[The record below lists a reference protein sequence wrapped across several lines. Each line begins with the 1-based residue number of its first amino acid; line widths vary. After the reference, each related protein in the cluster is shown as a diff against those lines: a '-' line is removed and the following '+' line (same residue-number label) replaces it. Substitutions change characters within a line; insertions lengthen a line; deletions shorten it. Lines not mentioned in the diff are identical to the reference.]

1 MRSKVR
7 RGFTLSETI
16 VSFFLMTFAVLAVI
30 NLFPG
35 NLRMARRSELSLQA
49 QSVADEALEQ
59 ARASGFSKL
68 TPGAQAPVEIVR
80 NGVKYQRVLEVSA
93 VAGQD
98 LANLKS
104 LKVRVSWQFSGR
116 PGQLIREVWV
126 SNVRS

>member
-1 MRSKVR
+1 MR
-7 RGFTLSETI
+7 RGFTLTETI
-16 VSFFLMTFAVLAVI
+16 VSFFLVTFAVLAVV

-35 NLRMARRSELSLQA
+35 NLRATRRAELSLQA

-59 ARASGFSKL
+59 ARAGGFSKL
-68 TPGAQAPVEIVR
+68 TPGTQAPVESVC
-80 NGVKYQRVLEVSA
+80 NGVKYVRVLEVSA

-104 LKVRVSWQFSGR
+104 LKVRVSWVFSGR
-116 PGQLIREVWV
+116 PGQLVREVWV